1 LINKA
6 PASTAKPGGDAG
18 PARPGRPEILAP
30 AGDLRSALAA
40 FAAGADAVYL
50 GLKHFSARM
59 EAENFSTSTL
69 SGLLETAKSEGR
81 RVYVALNT
89 LVRPDECAKLFRLIR
104 RLCGSAPPA
113 ALIFQ
118 DTAVPSLAREAG
130 FTGQLHLSTL
140 GNATHGAALAAAR
153 ALGADRVILPREL
166 TLDEVR
172 SLNAVCPPGLDLE
185 IFVHGALCFCV
196 SGRCWW
202 SSYMGGRSGL
212 RGRCVQPCRREYAQK
227 GRAGHFFSS
236 PDLSLDVRVR
246 DLLPLEHLKAWK
258 IEGRKKGPYY
268 VYHAVKAYRLLRD
281 AGDDA
286 GARREAEALLA
297 AAPGRPASRALFAGA
312 GAAQRASGDRQT
324 TSGLFCGTIRATPE
338 GRRVFIPRL
347 DLMPGD
353 NLRIGGDDDA
363 RRRTLPVHAACA
375 AGTPLV
381 LNLRDVPG
389 RNRPEDGA
397 GRGLKHTDQAG
408 KGRGARAGLPGVPE
422 IRAQRGNKGRSG
434 HVSPP
439 FGAPVYLIDRR
450 DPALEREIAAWAER
464 LRRQLPKA
472 RKGDTEGDGEP
483 RRPAPCKRGGRA
495 TDMILHA
502 SVPRGREAGKS
513 DGPGVRRALWLS
525 PGVLRLVSRT
535 LCPRIVWWLP
545 PVVWPDEEDLWQ
557 GLIRRIARDGA
568 RSLVLNSPWQI
579 GLVPQGENFELTAG
593 PFCNAANPRAL
604 EALRALGF
612 SGAVAAPELGR
623 EDLLALP
630 ACSPLPLGIVLS
642 GFWPVGLSRFGAAG
656 LNGRETFRSPLGEEF
671 FLRRYG
677 ENLWIYPAWPL
688 NLHGRRAELER
699 AGYAFFIHMEESV
712 PHGVNASARPGEFN
726 WNIGLL

>member
-1 LINKA
+1 MNYATASSA
-6 PASTAKPGGDAG
+6 PPAGDTC
-18 PARPGRPEILAP
+18 PVRPGRPEILAP
-30 AGDLRSALAA
+30 AGDLRAALAA

-89 LVRPDECAKLFRLIR
+89 LIRPDESAKLFRLIR

-118 DTAVPSLAREAG
+118 DTSLPSLAREAG

-140 GNATHGAALAAAR
+140 GNATHGAALTAAR
-153 ALGADRVILPREL
+153 RLGADRVILPREL
-166 TLDEVR
+166 TFEEVR
-172 SLNAVCPPGLDLE
+172 SLNAACPQDLDLE

-212 RGRCVQPCRREYAQK
+212 RGRCVQPCRRAYAQK

-246 DLLPLEHLKAWK
+246 DLLPLERLKAWK
-258 IEGRKKGPYY
+258 IEGRKKGPHY
-268 VYHAVKAYRLLRD
+268 VYHVVKAYRLLRD
-281 AGDDA
+281 EGDNA
-286 GARREAEALLA
+286 EARREAESLLA
-297 AAPGRPASRALFAGA
+297 AAPGRPVSRALFAGTD
-312 GAAQRASGDRQT
+312 AALRAPGDRQT
-324 TSGLFCGTIRATPE
+324 TSGLFCGTIRTTPE
-338 GRRVFIPRL
+338 GRSEFVPRL

-353 NLRIGGDDDA
+353 NLRIGSDDEA

-375 AGTPLV
+375 AGTPFAV
-381 LNLRDVPG
+381 NLRDAPG
-389 RNRPEDGA
+389 LYPVRAGKGHGVRAGLTEAPGPGAQRA
-397 GRGLKHTDQAG
+397 GRGHVFP
-408 KGRGARAGLPGVPE
+408 RG
-422 IRAQRGNKGRSG
+422 SG
-434 HVSPP
+434 PP
-439 FGAPVYLIDRR
+439 SGTPVYIIDRR
-450 DPALEREIAAWAER
+450 GPALEQEIAAWSER

-472 RKGDTEGDGEP
+472 RKGDTAGDAEP
-483 RRPAPCKRGGRA
+483 QRPTPCKRGGHV
-495 TDMILHA
+495 TDMILRS

-513 DGPGVRRALWLS
+513 DGPGTRRALWLS

-557 GLIRRIARDGA
+557 GLVRRIVRDGA

-579 GLVPQGENFELTAG
+579 ELVPQGKNLDLTAG
-593 PFCNAANPRAL
+593 PFCNAANARAL
-604 EALRALGF
+604 EALRTLGF
-612 SGAVAAPELGR
+612 TGAVAAPELGR

-630 ACSPLPLGIVLS
+630 SGSPLPLGIVLS
-642 GFWPVGLSRFGAAG
+642 GFWPVGMSRFGAAG
-656 LNGRETFRSPLGEEF
+656 LNGRETFRGPKGEDF

-688 NLHGRRAELER
+688 NLHDKRAELER
-699 AGYAFFIHMEESV
+699 AGYAFFIRMEESV
-712 PHGVNASARPGEFN
+712 PRGVNAAARPGEFN